1 MLVPL
6 IIKTDYSLLKS
17 LVTVKEL
24 IPFLLEKKIDTAAI
38 VDNNLYG
45 CMEFYNSCLENNI
58 KPIIGLEIIIAEKK
72 IYLYAEDFFGFQNML
87 KLHSILNERDLT
99 IADLSVYK
107 AKITCGLRYESY
119 DLYEELNKIFKNTY
133 LFYHSDFEKNNALIY
148 TKNIVYGNEIK
159 TFKEEDT
166 NYLKYLEMMDE
177 GSTKSTYK
185 EIDIPKKAHF
195 SLEAGEEDIKST
207 KDFANLFNLTI
218 PKDNKFIP
226 KFDCPSGDSYKYL
239 VALAKKGLE
248 KRCNGNVPNHYKER
262 LKSEIDIIE
271 RTGYIDYFLIV
282 YDYIKYAKTSG
293 ILVGPGRGSAAG
305 SLVSYCLGITDVDP
319 IEYNLLF
326 ERFLNPERITMPDID
341 IDFEDTRRGEVI
353 DYVKDKYGE
362 DKVAGVMTF
371 GTLKSKQALRD
382 VARIMEVEGEKLEK
396 LMKMIDA
403 FSSLDKNLKTK
414 KILLEYLK
422 ANPEIKE
429 IYRVALK
436 LENLKRHISTHAAGI
451 VICSTSLDTIIP
463 MCKSGDEILTGVTM
477 EYLED
482 LGLLKMDFLALRN
495 LTVIAN
501 VIKLIES
508 SLNEKIDLHN
518 IPLDDKDTLKM
529 FENADTTGIFQ
540 YESGGMTNFLAKL
553 KPKSFS
559 DLVAA
564 VALFRPGP
572 MDNIDEF
579 IKRKE
584 GKIAV
589 TYLHDSLKDI
599 LSETYGI
606 IVYQEQIML
615 ILRNLAGFSF
625 AEADNIRRAMS
636 KKKKNI
642 IEEMHDRFIKGCQN
656 NNINK
661 ELAEKIYELIL
672 KFAGY
677 GFPKAHSVAYAL
689 IGYQMAY
696 LKTKYPLYFMA
707 NLISMVIGSEIK
719 TKEYIDVAKKLNI
732 PILKPNINSSEE
744 NVKIENNALLLPLT
758 VIKNMGDG
766 GAKTIINERKNGE
779 FKDFFDFISRT
790 YGKSVTRKTIEAL
803 IDANAFRDFKVNHAT
818 LYKNIDSAINYGELT
833 KDLDESLVM
842 KPALEEIKE
851 YSESELMQ
859 KEVNIFGF
867 YVTNHPAGKYTN
879 PDIIKLN
886 NLKPYFDKRVKCV
899 VLIEDIKKIK
909 TKTNEEM
916 AFINASDETA
926 KGDFVIFP
934 KKFHLL
940 EKAENGELMTI
951 YGTVSKRRDKYQVVI
966 SNIEKIR
973 YNTTK

>member
-17 LVTVKEL
+17 LITIKEL

-38 VDNNLYG
+38 VDNNLYS
-45 CMEFYNSCLENNI
+45 CMEFYNSCKENNI
-58 KPIIGLEIIIAEKK
+58 KPIIGWEIIIAEKK
-72 IYLYAEDFFGFQNML
+72 IYLYAEDFSGFQNML
-87 KLHSILNERDLT
+87 KLHSILMERNLT
-99 IADLSVYK
+99 MADLSVYHP
-107 AKITCGLRYESY
+107 KITCALCYESY
-119 DLYEELNKIFKNTY
+119 DLYEDLNKIFKTTC
-133 LFYHSDFEKNNALIY
+133 LFYRSDFEKNNALVY

-159 TFKEEDT
+159 TFKESDT
-166 NYLKYLEMMDE
+166 NYLKYLEMMNQ
-177 GSTKSTYK
+177 GSTTSTYK
-185 EIDIPKKAHF
+185 ETDSAKKTHF
-195 SLEAGEEDIKST
+195 YLNLKEEDVKTTI
-207 KDFANLFNLTI
+207 DFANRLNLTI
-218 PKDNKFIP
+218 PKNNKFIP
-226 KFDCPSGDSYKYL
+226 KFDCPNDDSYKYL

-248 KRCNGNVPNHYKER
+248 KRCDGNVPNNYKER
-262 LKSEIDIIE
+262 LKSEIEIINK
-271 RTGYIDYFLIV
+271 TGYIDYFLIV
-282 YDYIKYAKTSG
+282 YDYVKYAKTHD

-341 IDFEDTRRGEVI
+341 IDFEDTRREEVI
-353 DYVKDKYGE
+353 DYVRQKYGT

-382 VARIMEVEGEKLEK
+382 VARIMESHGEGLEK
-396 LMKMIDA
+396 LMSMVDA
-403 FSSLDKNLKTK
+403 FSTLDKNLKTK
-414 KILLEYLK
+414 PNLLAYLK
-422 ANPEIKE
+422 TNPEIKE
-429 IYRVALK
+429 IYRIAMKV
-436 LENLKRHISTHAAGI
+436 ENLKRHISTHAAGI
-451 VICSTSLDTIIP
+451 VICSKSLDTIIP
-463 MCKSGDEILTGVTM
+463 MCKSADEILTGITM

-508 SLNEKIDLHN
+508 SLGKKIDLLS
-518 IPLDDKDTLKM
+518 IPLDDKATIKM
-529 FENADTTGIFQ
+529 FADADTVGIFQ
-540 YESGGMTNFLAKL
+540 YESRGMTNFLAKL
-553 KPKSFS
+553 KPECFS

-584 GKIAV
+584 GRVAI
-589 TYLHDSLKDI
+589 TYLHDSLSDI

-625 AEADNIRRAMS
+625 AEADNIRRAMT
-636 KKKKNI
+636 KKKKSL
-642 IEEMHDRFIKGCQN
+642 IEEMHDKFIEGCKKS
-656 NNINK
+656 NINK
-661 ELAEKIYELIL
+661 ELAEKIYALIL

-696 LKTKYPLYFMA
+696 LKTNYPLYFMA

-732 PILKPNINSSEE
+732 EILKPNINSSEE
-744 NVKIENNALLLPLT
+744 SVKIEGDALLLPLT

-766 GAKTIINERKNGE
+766 GAKLVIEERKNGE
-779 FKDFFDFISRT
+779 YKDFFDFISRT
-790 YGKSVTRKTIEAL
+790 YGKSITRKTIEAL
-803 IDANAFRDFKVNHAT
+803 IDADALRDFNINHAT
-818 LYKNIDSAINYGELT
+818 LIKNIDSAINYGELT

-842 KPALEEIKE
+842 KPILEEVKE

-859 KEVNIFGF
+859 KEADIFGF
-867 YVTNHPAGKYTN
+867 YVTNHPTGKYTA

-886 NLKPYFDKRVKCV
+886 NLKNNFDKRIKCV
-899 VLIEDIKKIK
+899 VLIENIKKIK
-909 TKTNEEM
+909 TKNNEEM
-916 AFINASDETA
+916 AFITASDETS

-934 KKFHLL
+934 KKHHLL
-940 EKAENGELMTI
+940 EKVKAGGLMTI
-951 YGTVSKRRDKYQVVI
+951 YGVVSKRRDKYQVVI
-966 SNIEKIR
+966 SNIEKIVE
-973 YNTTK
+973 KS